1 MTDDYQQ
8 LMLKVGI
15 KYCGGC
21 NPHYDRVAIVKRIA
35 DRLAGKVEIVALDHD
50 QIDLVVA
57 VEGCSTAC
65 ADLTSFKD
73 KAIRIVMQ
81 PENAEEFILQIL
93 D

>member
-1 MTDDYQQ
+1 
-8 LMLKVGI
+8 MLKVGI

-21 NPHYDRVAIVKRIA
+21 NSYYDRVALVERIA
-35 DRLAGKVEIVALDHD
+35 DRLAGKVEIVPLDHG

-65 ADLTSFKD
+65 ADLNSFKD
-73 KAIRIVMQ
+73 KSIRIITR
-81 PENAEEFILQIL
+81 PEDAEGFILQIL

>member
-1 MTDDYQQ
+1 MI
-8 LMLKVGI
+8 KVGI

-21 NPHYDRVAIVKRIA
+21 NPYYDRIALVKQIA
-35 DRLAGKVEIVALDHD
+35 NRLAGKVEVVALDHD

-65 ADLTSFKD
+65 ADLSSFKD
-73 KAIRIVMQ
+73 KGIKIITQ
-81 PENAEEFILQIL
+81 PENAEDFILQIL

>member
-1 MTDDYQQ
+1 MI
-8 LMLKVGI
+8 KVGI

-21 NPHYDRVAIVKRIA
+21 NPYYDRVALVKRIA
-35 DRLAGKVEIVALDHD
+35 NRLAGKVEIVPLKHE

-65 ADLTSFKD
+65 ADLSSVKNKST
-73 KAIRIVMQ
+73 RIITQ
-81 PENAEEFILQIL
+81 PEDAQDFILQIL

>member
-1 MTDDYQQ
+1 MI
-8 LMLKVGI
+8 KVGI

-21 NPHYDRVAIVKRIA
+21 NPYYDRVALVKRIA
-35 DRLAGKVEIVALDHD
+35 NRLAGKVEIVALDHG

-65 ADLTSFKD
+65 VDLNLFKD
-73 KAIRIVMQ
+73 KAIRIITH
-81 PENAEEFILQIL
+81 PEDAQEFILQLL